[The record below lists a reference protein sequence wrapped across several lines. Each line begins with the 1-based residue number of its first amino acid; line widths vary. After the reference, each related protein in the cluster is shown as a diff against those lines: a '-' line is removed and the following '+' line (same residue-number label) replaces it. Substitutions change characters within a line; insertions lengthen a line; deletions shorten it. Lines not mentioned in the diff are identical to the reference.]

1 MGTLTDKTEIG
12 IELTEREKI
21 YSPKRSKKYSF
32 LTIAAMI
39 SFVLNLFIF
48 L

>member
-12 IELTEREKI
+12 IELTEREII
-21 YSPKRSKKYSF
+21 YTPKRSKEYSF
-32 LTIAAMI
+32 FPIAAMI

>member
-12 IELTEREKI
+12 IELTEREII
-21 YSPKRSKKYSF
+21 YTPKQSKKYSF
-32 LTIAAMI
+32 FTISVMI
-39 SFVLNLFIF
+39 SFVFNPFIF